1 MLNRVGSIR
10 IRMSAVGVVVL
21 LAIALMG
28 CAGTGAPRPI
38 TGYRANV
45 TVWVTDASG
54 EGPALERLVEFY
66 YMGKRR
72 RHARVDGEVVTLIDR
87 PDLRISWMLNP
98 KAKSFK
104 EYRISSPEAE
114 ISSAPNPFGPRA
126 EAIFEWLG
134 PENVEGV
141 DTQKYAVRGKAISGY
156 AWFTIDRIPFRFI
169 GTLGLEDSAI
179 DLEIEYSEVETG
191 SQAAFLFTVPPNY
204 AGYEARKQKRPR
216 RRTEIDEALR
226 RLKEEGRARPSS
238 PRIN

>member
-1 MLNRVGSIR
+1 
-10 IRMSAVGVVVL
+10 MSAVGVVVL
-21 LAIALMG
+21 LAIVLIALMG
-28 CAGTGAPRPI
+28 CAGTRAPQPI

-45 TVWVTDASG
+45 TVWVIDPSG

-98 KAKSFK
+98 KARSFK
-104 EYRISSPEAE
+104 EYRISSPEAA

-126 EAIFEWLG
+126 EADFEWLG

-141 DTQKYAVRGKAISGY
+141 DTQKYAVRGKAISGQ
-156 AWFTIDRIPFRFI
+156 AWFTIDQIPYRFT

-179 DLEIEYSEVETG
+179 DLEIEYSEVEKG
-191 SQAAFLFTVPPNY
+191 SQAAFLFSIPPNY
-204 AGYEARKQKRPR
+204 AGYEARKQKTPR
-216 RRTEIDEALR
+216 RQTEIDESLR
-226 RLKEEGRARPSS
+226 RLKEEGRARPTS
-238 PRIN
+238 PRMN